1 MESFKEKHLE
11 KFSYGVLQTPSWKRQ
26 LIHILSMENGT
37 WEAHSENKREKLIC
51 RIKQYQKK
59 INQCVIIKMFDNL
72 KEKSIQQTNL
82 DWEV

>member
-11 KFSYGVLQTPSWKRQ
+11 IFSYGALQTPLWIRQ
-26 LIHILSMENGT
+26 LIHILGMENGT
-37 WEAHSENKREKLIC
+37 WEAHGENKIEKLFC

-59 INQCVIIKMFDNL
+59 INQSVIIKMFDNL
-72 KEKSIQQTNL
+72 KEKSIQQSNL